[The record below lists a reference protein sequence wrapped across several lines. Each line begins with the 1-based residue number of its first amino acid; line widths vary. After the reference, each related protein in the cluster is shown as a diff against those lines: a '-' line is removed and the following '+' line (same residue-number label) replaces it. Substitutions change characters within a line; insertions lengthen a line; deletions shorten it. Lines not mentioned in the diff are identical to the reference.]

1 MADQPPQPHDIIL
14 DHLRALRAGQ
24 ERVEHKLDELKAGQI
39 AMRGDFHGLKGDFL
53 RLERA
58 LAAVEVEI
66 DHINARL
73 GIADQPPP
81 Q

>member
-1 MADQPPQPHDIIL
+1 
-14 DHLRALRAGQ
+14 
-24 ERVEHKLDELKAGQI
+24 
-39 AMRGDFHGLKGDFL
+39 MRGDFHGLRGDFL

-58 LAAVEVEI
+58 LAAVEVDI

-73 GIADQPPP
+73 GLSDQPPP